1 MKTFVTSDLHFSH
14 TNIMKFCPETRP
26 YKDVDDMNQ
35 NMIQEWNNTVE
46 PGDLVYIL
54 GDVAFAPANKAVAIL
69 NQLNGDKILIEG
81 NHDRKLLKDPVFR
94 RCFKEVH
101 TYLDTVRYNKQ
112 PVIMFH
118 YPIAEFDRMHHGA
131 IHLHGHVHGGVTGLE
146 HYRVRDVGMD
156 ATGNVVTLLDDICA
170 DAAKGA
176 IKGHH

>member
-1 MKTFVTSDLHFSH
+1 
-14 TNIMKFCPETRP
+14 
-26 YKDVDDMNQ
+26 
-35 NMIQEWNNTVE
+35 
-46 PGDLVYIL
+46 
-54 GDVAFAPANKAVAIL
+54 VAIL

-94 RCFKEVH
+94 RSFKEVH
-101 TYLDTVRYNKQ
+101 QYLEITWDKK
-112 PVIMFH
+112 PVVMFH
-118 YPIAEFDRMHHGA
+118 YPIQDWNRSHHGA